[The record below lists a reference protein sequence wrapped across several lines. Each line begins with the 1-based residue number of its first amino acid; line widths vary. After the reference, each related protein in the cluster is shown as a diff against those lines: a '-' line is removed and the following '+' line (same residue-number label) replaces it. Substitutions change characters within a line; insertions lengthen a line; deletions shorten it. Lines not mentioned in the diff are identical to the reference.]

1 MNAALWNCSV
11 SWENLEFASAGF
23 PLLLNSYNQFAAA
36 IKDYWNI
43 KASQKAASSSEGKSK
58 DVRGGKHMDGFERL
72 IRTVVE
78 DAGIEPDPQPENLRS
93 LYAWDAGASV
103 AWNPVPEFAPVIRKV
118 LPFCG
123 SICAGVQPSDPKVVS
138 AIPCLHRRFIAFDNT
153 HG

>member
-58 DVRGGKHMDGFERL
+58 DVRGFESL

-78 DAGIEPDPQPENLRS
+78 DAGIEPDPQPEN
-93 LYAWDAGASV
+93 SV
-103 AWNPVPEFAPVIRKV
+103 SYTHLT
-118 LPFCG
+118 LPTNRE
-123 SICAGVQPSDPKVVS
+123 V
-138 AIPCLHRRFIAFDNT
+138 
-153 HG
+153 